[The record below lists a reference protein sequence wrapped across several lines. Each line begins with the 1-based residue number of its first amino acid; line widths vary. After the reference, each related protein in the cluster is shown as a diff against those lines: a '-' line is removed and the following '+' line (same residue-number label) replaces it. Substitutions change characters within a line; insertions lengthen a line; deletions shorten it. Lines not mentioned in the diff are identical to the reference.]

1 MSRYRRGYET
11 TEEWIFPQSDE
22 LGLGRGPSERGA
34 IRARGRRH
42 LQGLLLMLQPGPLL
56 SRLLRFF
63 DDYDHGRVDDGVRLA
78 YQELQARVE
87 IATANMATAENDAE
101 AELHWNG
108 AAQDILRFLQ
118 RLDAPTVH

>member
-1 MSRYRRGYET
+1 M
-11 TEEWIFPQSDE
+11 IQ
-22 LGLGRGPSERGA
+22 A
-34 IRARGRRH
+34 
-42 LQGLLLMLQPGPLL
+42 GPLL

-63 DDYDHGRVDDGVRLA
+63 DDYDRGRVGEQVRQA
-78 YQELQARVE
+78 YMELQARVE
-87 IATANMATAENDAE
+87 IATANMETAESEAE